1 MPTSLKHG
9 FHAWEKQIKVSKA
22 FGSFFFKISLSSKT
36 LCLKESISD
45 NVQCFVCSY
54 MPKAILHCNNNFIQ
68 NVLEKAILL

>member
-36 LCLKESISD
+36 LCLKEPSSD

-54 MPKAILHCNNNFIQ
+54 TPKAILHYWTVIIISS
-68 NVLEKAILL
+68 KMY